1 MNKKNLVNP
10 VTIKLGILFVALS
23 FGSTTETLA
32 EEPPFPATGQ
42 IAGQWDGVFQCDG
55 YTTSFAVRLQLPAGD
70 TVSGSIERQ
79 ILGPN
84 LKAHRQPYEKTLAIN
99 GQYDAQTGA
108 IAFGTGTGRQQEL
121 VIRGIVSPNGDRM
134 TGTAQW
140 ALGRGCSPVVMGRNF
155 GGEVKNI
162 LSRANTKAYR
172 PKVDPRASCEAR
184 VENWVS
190 QPLSYEQYTYQM
202 RNAGDYAAL
211 ALFED
216 SRFKPFF
223 GKSFS
228 KMSSRDLIGLE
239 NQVARACWAKV
250 DSIGGDAKTANSVLS
265 ILRLQRGG
273 TVSAQIYPYAAA
285 IARSWQEQAVA
296 SSGTNSPQQLQRLTQ
311 IAQLFTQVLWPEG
324 GFNFTVQVANR
335 KSAVGADRM
344 VAALATLLQ
353 NDAPGFEQLES
364 VALFE
369 QRFVVGHSSAMES
382 PTRVTRRSRQEV
394 DARRQAQQA
403 ARAEQSAEFVV
414 SAEAADAARQ
424 DIRTYANEHAVR
436 AAQSYAE
443 QQQTPEQVQVNLLP
457 VGQRTNQ
464 NLQTYLTTDTARQV
478 NRIFVAQRDRQAAQ
492 FAALEMQAYPSRKAQ
507 AANGLAGLATLN
519 AYFRQLQGRY
529 GALLTLSAFDKLR
542 TLTAKDRLS
551 RLQEAQPQLLAQLHA
566 SNTVAG
572 METLLAN
579 AVLDEDQQS
588 AAFALVRQAF
598 AARQRELAP
607 FTDYPGAAY
616 LNAIYAGDM
625 RTVETI
631 DNEYQERFKQAMR
644 EMGGGGVFNGLYE
657 LAIDQIRLVEPAT
670 AVYLLNYQKNSAR
683 CLRADA
689 ASFTVTTTVPTVT
702 TTNLLGV
709 EMARSEGY
717 TINSSFKVNKEFE
730 ATFRKVGT
738 MKPNDFLGSMVDQFL
753 GNGGITAVNQ
763 GVRKMMRDHACDS
776 DVIERME
783 DRMRSAFHR

>member
-1 MNKKNLVNP
+1 
-10 VTIKLGILFVALS
+10 I
-23 FGSTTETLA
+23 TEVC
-32 EEPPFPATGQ
+32 E
-42 IAGQWDGVFQCDG
+42 
-55 YTTSFAVRLQLPAGD
+55 
-70 TVSGSIERQ
+70 IERK
-79 ILGPN
+79 ILGPSF
-84 LKAHRQPYEKTLAIN
+84 KPHTQPYEKSLPIN
-99 GQYDAQTGA
+99 GQHDAQTGA
-108 IAFGTGTGRQQEL
+108 IAFGTGRGRQQEI
-121 VIRGIVSPNGDRM
+121 VIQGIVSPNGERM

-140 ALGRGCSPVVMGRNF
+140 ALGRGCSPVVMGKNF
-155 GGEVKNI
+155 SGEVKNI

-172 PKVDPRASCEAR
+172 PKVDPRASCEAK

-190 QPLSYEQYTYQM
+190 QPLGYEQYTYQM
-202 RNAGDYAAL
+202 RNAGGYAAL

-228 KMSSRDLIGLE
+228 KMSSRDLISLE
-239 NQVARACWAKV
+239 NQIARACWAKV
-250 DSIGGDAKTANSVLS
+250 DAIGGDAKTANSVLS

-273 TVSAQIYPYAAA
+273 TVSAQIFPYAAA
-285 IARSWQEQAVA
+285 IARSWQAQAVA
-296 SSGTNSPQQLQRLTQ
+296 STGTNNPQQLQRLTQ

-324 GFNFTVQVANR
+324 GFNFTAQVANR

-382 PTRVTRRSRQEV
+382 PTRVTRRSRQEM

-424 DIRTYANEHAVR
+424 DIRDYANEHALR

-443 QQQTPEQVQVNLLP
+443 KQQSPEQVQVNLLP
-457 VGQRTNQ
+457 VGQRANPH
-464 NLQTYLTTDTARQV
+464 LQTYLTADTARQV
-478 NRIFVAQRDRQAAQ
+478 DRIFAGQRDHQAAQ
-492 FAALEMQAYPSRKAQ
+492 FAAQEMRAYPARKAQ
-507 AANGLAGLATLN
+507 ANNGLAGLATLN
-519 AYFRQLQGRY
+519 AYFRQLQDRY
-529 GALLTLSAFDKLR
+529 GTLLSLSAFEQLR
-542 TLTAKDRLS
+542 NMTARDRQS
-551 RLQEAQPQLLAQLHA
+551 FLQQAQPQLLAQLQG
-566 SNTVAG
+566 SNTVAD
-572 METLLAN
+572 MEKLLTN

-588 AAFALVRQAF
+588 TAFAPVRQAF

-607 FTDYPGAAY
+607 FTGFPGAAY

-625 RTVETI
+625 RAIDTI

-657 LAIDQIRLVEPAT
+657 LAIDQIRLIEPAT
-670 AVYLLNYQKNSAR
+670 AVYLLNYQKNYAR

-717 TINSSFKVNKEFE
+717 TINSNFKVNKEFE

-763 GVRKMMRDHACDS
+763 GVRKMMRDYACDS
-776 DVIERME
+776 GVIERME
-783 DRMRSAFHR
+783 DRMHTVFHR